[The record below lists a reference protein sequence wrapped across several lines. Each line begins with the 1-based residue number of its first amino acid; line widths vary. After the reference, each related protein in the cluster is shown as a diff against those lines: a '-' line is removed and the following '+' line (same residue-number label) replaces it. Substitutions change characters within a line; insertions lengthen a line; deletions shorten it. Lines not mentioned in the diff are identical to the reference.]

1 MGPQDVYPVVCPD
14 GQSGPQWHGTRI
26 SVVLERGPTALSRV
40 FALLCTVDL
49 VPTTTSS
56 AQEGNESIRLDLEFE
71 SVAQNRVD
79 LLLRKLAQLVECLG
93 VTHSHGGQH
102 RLSGQGGATYGQG
115 EAVL

>member
-1 MGPQDVYPVVCPD
+1 MNRSAPMGPQDVYPVVCPD
-14 GQSGPQWHGTRI
+14 GQSGPQWQGARI
-26 SVVLERGPTALSRV
+26 RVVLECGPTALSRV

-56 AQEGNESIRLDLEFE
+56 AQEGNEAIRLEMEFA

-93 VTHSHGGQH
+93 VTHSHRGEWQ
-102 RLSGQGGATYGQG
+102 LSG
-115 EAVL
+115 